1 MSFKSRCYLV
11 YGFAPAGTRAIEANA
26 SLNNW
31 ISNKKLGKI
40 IYHEHFAT
48 KPLGG
53 FAVFEVNEQR
63 ELDALRSE
71 PLSEDSHLKGWTL
84 SYHPLTHSTNT
95 DKFIYQTQ
103 YTLSSYRDVKMD
115 YQLESK
121 E

>member
-11 YGFAPAGTRAIEANA
+11 YGFAPAGTRALQVNA

-31 ISNKKLGKI
+31 IGNKELGKI

-53 FAVFEVNEQR
+53 FAVFEVNEQS

-71 PLSEDSHLKGWTL
+71 PLTEASHLYGWTL

-103 YTLSSYRDVKMD
+103 YTLSSYRDMKMD
-115 YQLESK
+115 YQLES

>member
-1 MSFKSRCYLV
+1 MLSCIWLCTSR
-11 YGFAPAGTRAIEANA
+11 GRAIEANL

-31 ISNKKLGKI
+31 ISNQEFGKI

-53 FAVFEVNEQR
+53 IAVFEVNEQK

-71 PLSEDSHLKGWTL
+71 PLSETSHLYGWTL

-103 YTLSSYRDVKMD
+103 YTLSSYRDVKME
-115 YQLESK
+115 YQLDSK
-121 E
+121 

>member
-1 MSFKSRCYLV
+1 MSFKPRCYLV
-11 YGFAPAGTRAIEANA
+11 YGFAPAEARAIEANR

-31 ISNKKLGKI
+31 ISNQEFGKI

-53 FAVFEVNEQR
+53 FAVFEINEQK

-71 PLSEDSHLKGWTL
+71 PLSETSHLYGWTL

-103 YTLSSYRDVKMD
+103 YTLSSYRDVKME
-115 YQLESK
+115 YQLDSE
-121 E
+121 